1 MQKYIVQ
8 IHSRFRSSRSR
19 QCTRT
24 DAVGGVPALITAS
37 SSRLTDRCV
46 AGSSWNQDHQK
57 TLQAT
62 PSEPKIQ
69 KDARQPAAEMIR
81 MTSGGAIAPP
91 SRLLM
96 KTAPWAAPRSV
107 AGNHREKLRD
117 MFG

>member
-8 IHSRFRSSRSR
+8 IHSRFTSSRSR

-24 DAVGGVPALITAS
+24 SALGGVPALITAS
-37 SSRLTDRCV
+37 SSPLTDGWV
-46 AGSSWNQDHQK
+46 AGSSRNQCHQN
-57 TLQAT
+57 TLQT
-62 PSEPKIQ
+62 LPNRPKIQ
-69 KDARQPAAEMIR
+69 KEARQPAAEIIR

-91 SRLLM
+91 RRLLM
-96 KTAPWAAPRSV
+96 NTAPWAPPRSV

>member
-1 MQKYIVQ
+1 MQKYIAQ

-24 DAVGGVPALITAS
+24 GAGGGVPALITAS
-37 SSRLTDRCV
+37 SSLVTDGCV
-46 AGSSWNQDHQK
+46 AGSSRNQYHQNM
-57 TLQAT
+57 LQST

-69 KDARQPAAEMIR
+69 KDARQPAAEIIR

-96 KTAPWAAPRSV
+96 NTARGGGRPLRR
-107 AGNHREKLRD
+107 AGCS
-117 MFG
+117 